1 MKQLANEKQDEEY
14 LETLLNSVI
23 SSDNEEDYL
32 DETDIEHDVEEA
44 VLEGNQDI
52 EKSEPVYD
60 DLEAFEDLGD
70 KEESEHETQDFSH
83 EFQQN
88 SEEFSDSKPEI
99 PETEEED
106 LGKWLEDE
114 LKKDDLNGDLD
125 IDDVLL
131 NEELNEIDEIIN
143 SMYSGE
149 ADMLFD
155 QDSTL
160 KEENADNGFEDVG
173 FDNDEQSGR
182 SDTEDYFG
190 MPDNLSDIDNLINQ
204 DTKSSEDIGKKGKK
218 GKKAKKENKDSFFKK
233 LFSHKE
239 ETKDI
244 EEGLNE
250 NNILSETGSTAED
263 MEYLGLKN
271 NMDISDDIEEK
282 DTKKKKKKEKKKNT
296 NAKKRNPKE
305 KKIKVKKKKEK
316 PLVREEIIKISP
328 VSMVF
333 IMTIIV
339 AVIMGVYF
347 GSTIFSYNS
356 KMNQASSYYVDREYS
371 KAYDILA
378 GMDLKKSDEGFYNQ
392 VINIMK
398 VEKCMNDFQSYLEI
412 GYYSN
417 ALEALI
423 KGVENFDG
431 NIGVAN
437 ELGTVEILNSILN
450 NIDTALQNYY
460 GMTVEEV
467 RNILQNNSKTELS
480 RIINQKAAG
489 IRIGGN

>member
-23 SSDNEEDYL
+23 SSDDEEDYL

-44 VLEGNQDI
+44 VSEENQDI
-52 EKSEPVYD
+52 EKSEP
-60 DLEAFEDLGD
+60 EHEDLGD
-70 KEESEHETQDFSH
+70 KEESGHETQDFSH

-88 SEEFSDSKPEI
+88 SQESSDSK

-106 LGKWLEDE
+106 LEKWLEDE
-114 LKKDDLNGDLD
+114 LKKDDLNSDLD
-125 IDDVLL
+125 IDDVLM
-131 NEELNEIDEIIN
+131 NEELNEIDDIIN

-149 ADMLFD
+149 ADMLFN
-155 QDSTL
+155 QDGTL
-160 KEENADNGFEDVG
+160 QKKNADNDFEDSG
-173 FDNDEQSGR
+173 LDDEQSDR
-182 SDTEDYFG
+182 AETEDYFDTS
-190 MPDNLSDIDNLINQ
+190 DNLTDIDNLINQ
-204 DTKSSEDIGKKGKK
+204 DTNSSEDTSKKGKK
-218 GKKAKKENKDSFFKK
+218 TKKESKDSFFKK
-233 LFSHKE
+233 IFSHKE
-239 ETKDI
+239 KTKDI

-250 NNILSETGSTAED
+250 NKILSETGSTAED
-263 MEYLGLKN
+263 MEYLGLN

-282 DTKKKKKKEKKKNT
+282 DTQKKKKKEKKKNT
-296 NAKKRNPKE
+296 KTKKRSPKE

-328 VSMVF
+328 ISMVF

-347 GSTIFSYNS
+347 GSSIFSYNS

-398 VEKCMNDFQSYLEI
+398 VEKYVNDFHSYLKI
-412 GYYSN
+412 GYYAG
-417 ALEALI
+417 ALESLI
-423 KGVENFDG
+423 KGIENFDV
-431 NIGVAN
+431 NIGMAN
-437 ELGTVEILNSILN
+437 ELGTAEILNSILN
-450 NIDTALQNYY
+450 DIDAALQNYY

-467 RNILQNNSKTELS
+467 RNILQNNSKTEVS

-489 IRIGGN
+489 IQIGGN

>member
-1 MKQLANEKQDEEY
+1 MANEKQDEEY

-44 VLEGNQDI
+44 VLGGNQDI
-52 EKSEPVYD
+52 EKSEPVYDDLD

-173 FDNDEQSGR
+173 FDNDEQMDR
-182 SDTEDYFG
+182 SETEDYFG

-339 AVIMGVYF
+339 AVIM
-347 GSTIFSYNS
+347 
-356 KMNQASSYYVDREYS
+356 
-371 KAYDILA
+371 
-378 GMDLKKSDEGFYNQ
+378 
-392 VINIMK
+392 
-398 VEKCMNDFQSYLEI
+398 
-412 GYYSN
+412 
-417 ALEALI
+417 
-423 KGVENFDG
+423 
-431 NIGVAN
+431 
-437 ELGTVEILNSILN
+437 
-450 NIDTALQNYY
+450 
-460 GMTVEEV
+460 
-467 RNILQNNSKTELS
+467 
-480 RIINQKAAG
+480 
-489 IRIGGN
+489 